1 MPKAQLITTSQI
13 AERAFEIWELEG
25 KPHGRNEEHWA
36 RAEAELSA
44 AMARMS
50 PKAKRAPKTGAKPK
64 AAPAK
69 ASAAKAG
76 K

>member
-1 MPKAQLITTSQI
+1 MPKAQLIATSQI
-13 AERAFEIWELEG
+13 AERAFEIWEHEG
-25 KPHGRNEEHWA
+25 KPHGRDEEHWA

-50 PKAKRAPKTGAKPK
+50 PKAKRTPKTGAKPK
-64 AAPAK
+64 AVPAK
-69 ASAAKAG
+69 ARAAKAG